1 MADDRPGGQ
10 RAHVR
15 GRPSPH
21 RNLQGVKN
29 AARPPL
35 RAQNKSL
42 LFCSA
47 TRGHRRLFRL
57 SYRSARYRGSILLL
71 RSCTTDPKKMIA
83 GASSTASSA
92 LTFLS
97 SPQAKLFP
105 SRGILPRSLFIIYR
119 QPPLKDKFFRPLPD
133 KTRQT
138 AVRAPSPGG
147 KGALFFFCPVSEAW
161 HLKSRSPSR
170 SHPPENQPKKY
181 SKAGQNKKRAQ
192 QPYKRQVELCRL
204 PALYAEKVLQLPK
217 NPGAAAIDTPNT
229 IKRISDT
236 YPTCPVLLPAAGI
249 FLRKCGYGLP
259 LTPAPDCSSGKPGS
273 SPK

>member
-1 MADDRPGGQ
+1 M
-10 RAHVR
+10 
-15 GRPSPH
+15 
-21 RNLQGVKN
+21 KN

-47 TRGHRRLFRL
+47 TRGHRRLFLL

-138 AVRAPSPGG
+138 AVRAPSPRREGRPL
-147 KGALFFFCPVSEAW
+147 LFLPRFGSLAFKKPKPFPVTSARKSAKKIFQGRSE
-161 HLKSRSPSR
+161 
-170 SHPPENQPKKY
+170 Q
-181 SKAGQNKKRAQ
+181 KAR
-192 QPYKRQVELCRL
+192 
-204 PALYAEKVLQLPK
+204 
-217 NPGAAAIDTPNT
+217 
-229 IKRISDT
+229 
-236 YPTCPVLLPAAGI
+236 PTAV
-249 FLRKCGYGLP
+249 
-259 LTPAPDCSSGKPGS
+259 
-273 SPK
+273 